1 MPGNG
6 TRGGYT
12 TRYAPIIPYS
22 ESVYV
27 DGKRLQREL
36 DYWIDYASGSIAFAQ
51 PVRRISTVQ
60 VYYRYDPQGKREGV
74 VGALPILTLSLGQGG
89 SLNALY
95 MPGVTETTRDG
106 AAYHLSAYGMQNALR
121 FGGGGTLQGYFFVG
135 SREAISAY
143 AAPNTR
149 DPQKPNIAPSE
160 TAQFVVQQLQLD
172 TGALQIRAN
181 YQDIGKGFSA
191 QKMLGDAKR
200 AGREP
205 TCGVGARAGH
215 QALRL
220 RRRAETG
227 RRVAATDPTAHP
239 RRQGRD

>member
-1 MPGNG
+1 MKTIALVGLIGLALSGVAQENTAPLLDLNGAPKPAAPTASSTIGEATSDLMPGNG

-12 TRYAPIIPYS
+12 TRYAPIIPYT

-27 DGKRLQREL
+27 DGKRLQRDL

-106 AAYHLSAYGMQNALR
+106 AA
-121 FGGGGTLQGYFFVG
+121 
-135 SREAISAY
+135 
-143 AAPNTR
+143 
-149 DPQKPNIAPSE
+149 
-160 TAQFVVQQLQLD
+160 
-172 TGALQIRAN
+172 
-181 YQDIGKGFSA
+181 
-191 QKMLGDAKR
+191 
-200 AGREP
+200 
-205 TCGVGARAGH
+205 
-215 QALRL
+215 
-220 RRRAETG
+220 
-227 RRVAATDPTAHP
+227 
-239 RRQGRD
+239 

>member
-1 MPGNG
+1 MRRLALVGLVGLALHGAAQESAPSLLDLSSTAKPPTPTASATIGEATSDLIPGNG

-51 PVRRISTVQ
+51 PIHRISTVQ
-60 VYYRYDPQGKREGV
+60 VYYRYDPQGKREGMA
-74 VGALPILTLSLGQGG
+74 GALPILTLSFGQGS

-106 AAYHLSAYGMQNALR
+106 AAYRLSAYGMQNALR

-149 DPQKPNIAPSE
+149 DPQNLRCGSASGASSATTTPS
-160 TAQFVVQQLQLD
+160 
-172 TGALQIRAN
+172 G
-181 YQDIGKGFSA
+181 
-191 QKMLGDAKR
+191 
-200 AGREP
+200 
-205 TCGVGARAGH
+205 
-215 QALRL
+215 
-220 RRRAETG
+220 
-227 RRVAATDPTAHP
+227 
-239 RRQGRD
+239 